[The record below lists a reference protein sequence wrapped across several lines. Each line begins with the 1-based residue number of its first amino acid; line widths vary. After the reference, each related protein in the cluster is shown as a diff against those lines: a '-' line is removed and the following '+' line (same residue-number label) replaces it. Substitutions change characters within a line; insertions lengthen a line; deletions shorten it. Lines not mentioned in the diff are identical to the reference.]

1 MAGFRGAIFD
11 MDGTLVESMP
21 EWRKQNIEFA
31 KRHHVEVPEEM
42 RGCEMDTSAHRAAK
56 LYAQLYPQL
65 GMTPEEIDAEY
76 ERELLPIY
84 CSTVERKKGILPF
97 LEMLK
102 ENHVRICVAT
112 ATSSGIARQC
122 LEHLGIAQYMEF
134 IISGKDLGFS
144 KAKPI
149 FFPRIAQMLGVEKDD
164 CVVFE
169 DALYAIQSAYKAG
182 MRVFAVEDWCA
193 RNSRDE
199 IGKLATVFRRDFDG
213 LLPVVRAMFAA
224 DHVCSMRR

>member
-1 MAGFRGAIFD
+1 

-21 EWRKQNIEFA
+21 EWRKQNIAFA

-42 RGCEMDTSAHRAAK
+42 RGCEMDISAHHATR
-56 LYAQLYPQL
+56 LYAQSYPQL

-84 CSTVERKKGILPF
+84 CSTVEQKKGLLPF

-102 ENHVRICVAT
+102 ENRVRMCVAT
-112 ATSSGIARQC
+112 ATSSDIARQC
-122 LEHLGIAQYMEF
+122 LNHLGIARYMEF
-134 IISGKDLGFS
+134 IISSKDIGFS

-149 FFPRIAQMLGVEKDD
+149 YFPKVAQMLGVEKDD
-164 CVVFE
+164 CAVFE
-169 DALYAIQSAYKAG
+169 DALYAIQSAREAG
-182 MRVFAVEDWCA
+182 MRVFAVEDWFA
-193 RNSRDE
+193 RKSWDE

-213 LLPVVRAMFAA
+213 LLPVVRSMFAA
-224 DHVCSMRR
+224 DHVCSIHR